1 MKQELI
7 QQFKAFWNE
16 LDARE
21 RNMLA
26 SAGVF
31 IALTLLYLV
40 FLDPAI
46 SGRQKLQTQI
56 PILRQQV
63 AEISALSGQQM
74 KLAASLSQI
83 VEPVTKEIVEASLAA
98 RGIKA
103 QSLSVTDDIVRIQV
117 QTVAYANV
125 MDWLLESQRAS
136 RLTVEE
142 AKMTALPES
151 GQVSVVLMLKQQR
164 GGI

>member
-1 MKQELI
+1 M
-7 QQFKAFWNE
+7 
-16 LDARE
+16 
-21 RNMLA
+21 
-26 SAGVF
+26 
-31 IALTLLYLV
+31 
-40 FLDPAI
+40 
-46 SGRQKLQTQI
+46 
-56 PILRQQV
+56 
-63 AEISALSGQQM
+63 SALSGQQI

-83 VEPVTKEIVEASLAA
+83 VEPVTKELVEASLSA

-117 QTVAYANV
+117 QSVAYANM

-142 AKMTALPES
+142 AKVVALPEN

-164 GGI
+164 GGL

>member
-1 MKQELI
+1 MKQQLI
-7 QQFKAFWNE
+7 QQFEMFWNE
-16 LDARE
+16 RDERE
-21 RNMLA
+21 RKMLSYA
-26 SAGVF
+26 AIV
-31 IALTLLYLV
+31 IVLALLYLI

-63 AEISALSGQQM
+63 AEMSALSGQQI

-83 VEPVTKEIVEASLAA
+83 VEPVTKELVEASLSA

-117 QTVAYANV
+117 QSVAYANM

-142 AKMTALPES
+142 AKVVALPEN

-164 GGI
+164 GGL

>member
-1 MKQELI
+1 MKQQLI
-7 QQFKAFWNE
+7 QQFELFWNE
-16 LDARE
+16 RDERE
-21 RNMLA
+21 RKLLSSAAIVIILA
-26 SAGVF
+26 
-31 IALTLLYLV
+31 LLYFI

-46 SGRQKLQTQI
+46 SGRQKLLTQI
-56 PILRQQV
+56 PVLRQQV
-63 AEISALSGQQM
+63 AEMSALSGQQI

-83 VEPVTKEIVEASLAA
+83 VEPATKELVEASLSA

-117 QTVAYANV
+117 QSVAYANI

-142 AKMTALPES
+142 AKVVALPEN

-164 GGI
+164 GGL